1 MLYTIN
7 LFIISNNNSFAI
19 VNLASSSKSP
29 KSPKPPKPPLSSK
42 PSIFSKK
49 IVPEGII
56 VLLFYF
62 YSNVYN
68 IYM

>member
-29 KSPKPPKPPLSSK
+29 KSPKLPLLSK

>member
-29 KSPKPPKPPLSSK
+29 KSPKLPLLK

>member
-29 KSPKPPKPPLSSK
+29 KSPKPPLSSK

>member
-29 KSPKPPKPPLSSK
+29 KSPKPPKP
-42 PSIFSKK
+42 SIFSKK

>member
-19 VNLASSSKSP
+19 VNLASSLKSP
-29 KSPKPPKPPLSSK
+29 KSSKPPLSSK